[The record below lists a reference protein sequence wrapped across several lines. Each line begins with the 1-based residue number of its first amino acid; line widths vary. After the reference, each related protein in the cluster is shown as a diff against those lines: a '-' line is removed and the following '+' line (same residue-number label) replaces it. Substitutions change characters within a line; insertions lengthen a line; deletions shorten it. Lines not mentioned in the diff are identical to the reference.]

1 MRYFIAL
8 TLSASFDFLEPRDSH
23 IYVTMH
29 AVADSILTLKLIFVK
44 SLLINTYHDQSNDA
58 LIS

>member
-8 TLSASFDFLEPRDSH
+8 TLSASFDSLEPRDSH

-29 AVADSILTLKLIFVK
+29 AVALYILTLKLIFVI
-44 SLLINTYHDQSNDA
+44 SLLVNTYHDQSNDA
-58 LIS
+58 